1 MITRLRSEAPMT
13 TTTQPMADELLALAA
28 SSFRLLA
35 DPTRLRLILALR
47 QAELGV
53 SAIAEAAGTSQ
64 ANASKHLTALH
75 SAGMIARRRDGGS
88 VYYRANGREPYL
100 PIDAVSTSLDAQTIE
115 RQPLLSSA
123 QQTST
128 TRAA

>member
-1 MITRLRSEAPMT
+1 
-13 TTTQPMADELLALAA
+13 MADELLALVS

-75 SAGMIARRRDGGS
+75 GAGMIARRRDGGS
-88 VYYRANGREPYL
+88 VYCRANGRVPYL
-100 PIDAVSTSLDAQTIE
+100 LIDAVCTSLEAQTSE
-115 RQPLLSSA
+115 RQALLSSA